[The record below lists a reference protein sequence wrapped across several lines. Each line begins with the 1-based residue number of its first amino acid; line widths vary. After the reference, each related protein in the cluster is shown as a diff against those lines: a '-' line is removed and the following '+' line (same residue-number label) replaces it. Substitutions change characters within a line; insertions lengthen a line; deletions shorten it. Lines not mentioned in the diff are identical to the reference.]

1 MGVALAVVLGVIGAS
16 YFYFTLKTGVPTFPT
31 MPGPRRKMIEVIQA
45 DMQEK
50 GVANLDPALP
60 YTIVDLGSGSGQL
73 SWHIA
78 KALPQARVIGI
89 ELSPIPWLRSVL
101 HQKLFGPANLT
112 YLRRDF
118 WSYDLGGADVVVT
131 YLMEQLMERVK
142 AKLQEDLKPGAM
154 VISNKFTYN
163 GWDPAATFH
172 FPLPFNINLYV
183 YRHDAAQE
191 EAAQAENESAL
202 HAA

>member
-1 MGVALAVVLGVIGAS
+1 MGLLGVGVALAVVLAVIGAS

-45 DMQEK
+45 DMQER
-50 GVANLDPALP
+50 GVTSLGAALP

-78 KALPQARVIGI
+78 KALPHARVIGI
-89 ELSPIPWLRSVL
+89 ELSPIPWLRSVI
-101 HQKLFGPANLT
+101 HQKLFGPANLSYVRT
-112 YLRRDF
+112 DF

-142 AKLQEDLKPGAM
+142 AKLQEELKPSAL
-154 VISNKFTYN
+154 VISNKFTYQ
-163 GWDPAATFH
+163 GWEPAAKFH
-172 FPLPFNINLYV
+172 FPLPFNINLFV
-183 YRHDAAQE
+183 YRADEVLGRAARN
-191 EAAQAENESAL
+191 AA
-202 HAA
+202 

>member
-1 MGVALAVVLGVIGAS
+1 MGFLGVGIALAVVLVVIGAS

-45 DMQEK
+45 DMREK
-50 GVANLDPALP
+50 DIASLDPALP

-89 ELSPIPWLRSVL
+89 ELSLIPWLRSVM
-101 HQKLFGPANLT
+101 HQKLFGPPNLT

-131 YLMEQLMERVK
+131 YLMEHLMPQVT
-142 AKLQEDLKPGAM
+142 AKLRDEMKPNALA
-154 VISNKFTYN
+154 ISNKFSYLA
-163 GWDPAATFH
+163 WEPAAKFH
-172 FPLPFNINLYV
+172 FPLPFNINLFV
-183 YRHDAAQE
+183 YRCDAAARQE
-191 EAAQAENESAL
+191 SMRAA
-202 HAA
+202 

>member
-1 MGVALAVVLGVIGAS
+1 MGLLSVGIALAVVLVVIGAS

-31 MPGPRRKMIEVIQA
+31 MPGPRRRMIEVIQA
-45 DMQEK
+45 EMRAK
-50 GVANLDPALP
+50 GVIALDPAFP

-101 HQKLFGPANLT
+101 HQKLFGPSNLS
-112 YLRRDF
+112 YVRRDF

-142 AKLQEDLKPGAM
+142 EKLQEDLKPGAL
-154 VISNKFTYN
+154 VISNKFTYK
-163 GWDPAATFH
+163 GWEPAATFH

-183 YRHDAAQE
+183 YRRGAAQE
-191 EAAQAENESAL
+191 RGDVL